1 MARERGDIVEVE
13 LEVPAVA
20 DPARRDAHVADVTAR
35 VVGALAESDVL
46 LFTSRTLV
54 RDIDPAASLE
64 ISRRVSTAVIEVVR
78 GAVAAEPAWVVAKG
92 GITSHDVAVR
102 GLGIKRATV
111 LGQLLPGLVSVFQPV
126 EALPQIV
133 GTPYVVFA
141 GNVGDENTL
150 VYVIDLFSGRTARDP
165 KGRHRDPERRGD
177 TSGMDR
183 PRRDGLPHG
192 GVRGPRGVR
201 RQCLRHQ
208 PGAGRGA
215 DHRRGEA
222 GGVDQRGGERADV
235 LVVMVATPDQVESVL
250 LGDDPAAAALTAGAA
265 VVVMAT
271 VGPAPVKRWAERL
284 GSQQVDLVDAPVSG
298 GAARA
303 AAGDLLIMVGGTQSA
318 VDRAQPL
325 LDAMARSA
333 PHVGTAP
340 GDGQKVKLVNQLL
353 CGVHIAA
360 AAEALALAEAM
371 QLDPGATW
379 EVLRGGAAASFML
392 DDRGARMVHGT
403 DEVKSALD
411 IFVKDMGLVTDA
423 ARASSYPA
431 PLASAAEQLY
441 LAGRRAGLGR
451 RDDSAV
457 IEVLRGTL

>member
-1 MARERGDIVEVE
+1 VTRVGWIGLGAMGFPMAGC
-13 LEVPAVA
+13 VA
-20 DPARRDAHVADVTAR
+20 RAGFDAHAYDINPAQAE
-35 VVGALAESDVL
+35 ALTTEGVK
-46 LFTSRTLV
+46 
-54 RDIDPAASLE
+54 PAASVTE
-64 ISRRVSTAVIEVVR
+64 
-78 GAVAAEPAWVVAKG
+78 AA
-92 GITSHDVAVR
+92 S
-102 GLGIKRATV
+102 
-111 LGQLLPGLVSVFQPV
+111 
-126 EALPQIV
+126 
-133 GTPYVVFA
+133 
-141 GNVGDENTL
+141 
-150 VYVIDLFSGRTARDP
+150 
-165 KGRHRDPERRGD
+165 
-177 TSGMDR
+177 
-183 PRRDGLPHG
+183 
-192 GVRGPRGVR
+192 
-201 RQCLRHQ
+201 
-208 PGAGRGA
+208 GA
-215 DHRRGEA
+215 DL
-222 GGVDQRGGERADV
+222 

-250 LGDDPAAAALTAGAA
+250 FGDDPAAGALAPGAA

-271 VGPAPVKRWAERL
+271 VGPAPVQRWAERL
-284 GSQQVDLVDAPVSG
+284 AQQQVDLVDAPVSG

-303 AAGDLLIMVGGTQSA
+303 ATGDLLIMVGGTQSA

-371 QLDPGATW
+371 QLDPAATW

-451 RDDSAV
+451 RDDST
-457 IEVLRGTL
+457 IIDVLRGTL